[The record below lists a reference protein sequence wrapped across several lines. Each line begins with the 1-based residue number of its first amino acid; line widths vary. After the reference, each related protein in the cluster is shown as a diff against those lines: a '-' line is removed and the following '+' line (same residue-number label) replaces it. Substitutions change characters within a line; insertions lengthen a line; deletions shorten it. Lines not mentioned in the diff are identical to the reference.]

1 MVVLLSFYDVD
12 RFRSLFIQTRLFYLN
27 SGEVKTEFLLQES
40 MNRMKVCIALPDI
53 IDADMR
59 AEDIF
64 T

>member
-12 RFRSLFIQTRLFYLN
+12 RFRSLFIQTRLFHLN
-27 SGEVKTEFLLQES
+27 GGEEKTEFLLQES
-40 MNRMKVCIALPDI
+40 MNRVEACIALPDI